1 MKFMF
6 GLSVVLMS
14 HFSMAFSGDDGWN
27 RKALE
32 AIDSICADTWCS
44 GDYNYRFDSLKCDFG
59 RETCVLRYRSA
70 EWPAEGETMSFTR
83 SGRCK
88 LTGIRSPSDL
98 IEAGPGVRLKDAPY
112 DQITTCLP

>member
-1 MKFMF
+1 MKLMF
-6 GLSVVLMS
+6 AGIGSVLLVSSLAS
-14 HFSMAFSGDDGWN
+14 AQDSDWN
-27 RKALE
+27 RKALQ

-44 GDYNYRFDSLKCDFG
+44 GDFNYRFDSLKCDFA

-70 EWPAEGETMSFTR
+70 EWPAEGMPMRFTR

-98 IEAGPGVRLKDAPY
+98 IEQGVGDRLKDVPY
-112 DQITTCLP
+112 EQITDCLP